1 MEDLNIMNILSGNQ
15 NNSEDIDLKEVD
27 SYMDMF
33 LMESTEAKIEEVLS
47 AESIEEMMYEE
58 DRFWNMEE
66 ITDWNDDFK
75 TEIKSS
81 DVHQC
86 RM

>member
-1 MEDLNIMNILSGNQ
+1 MEDLNITNLLSGNQ

-47 AESIEEMMYEE
+47 AKSIEERMYEE
-58 DRFWNMEE
+58 DQFW
-66 ITDWNDDFK
+66 TWK
-75 TEIKSS
+75 
-81 DVHQC
+81 
-86 RM
+86 R